1 MGGALNA
8 EFGELPVDILDRG
21 SDVSEAESAGR
32 SNAVGP
38 IAIDNSDDSDHEVD
52 VENIDESGSLP
63 GSDDD
68 KGPMREA
75 DTKAANQRGVG
86 TVDGGEN
93 NAAPTTTDPV
103 RKRDSGVST
112 ADSRLL
118 ATILNDL
125 KGIAAPK
132 CDLSLNSETN
142 CSSDTRKRRFR
153 DQQREVS
160 RPRSSQD
167 DWSAEMRDPNPGL
180 PKERQSDDRRDQS
193 QGFDFATRRTSSIPL
208 LPPLERLKEC
218 RVREGGR
225 DVPPLLK
232 QASPVQSHNRN
243 TPPPL
248 KHKDAGSPHLLA
260 ASPAELHSPRASADA
275 DLSSNPPKEKQV
287 IPPISTLKRHFRGE
301 LASAIDM
308 HPSCHLAPIDSHSTA
323 PSKVGALTIGI
334 HSMSRKPPVD
344 SRSSSGSENS
354 STSADCLPHLDFNSF
369 HSSKLHS
376 SRDGTKELSSGPRS
390 PPIDLHLVNSLSAID
405 FHSAKTGWSKEK
417 PAHPDATSR
426 GCRNKTRS
434 PNSCRVAPVDLH
446 PSSSVSADGTPA
458 GSDVF
463 SGANCNNIS
472 PPVFVSS
479 IDSRTQNP
487 SPPINSHSPS
497 ERENLSPPRVNSV
510 PTTVPSSRLSPI
522 DVHPRSPKSTI
533 GLHSSSAASDG
544 PTDNASP
551 FVNHE

>member
-1 MGGALNA
+1 
-8 EFGELPVDILDRG
+8 
-21 SDVSEAESAGR
+21 
-32 SNAVGP
+32 
-38 IAIDNSDDSDHEVD
+38 
-52 VENIDESGSLP
+52 
-63 GSDDD
+63 
-68 KGPMREA
+68 
-75 DTKAANQRGVG
+75 
-86 TVDGGEN
+86 
-93 NAAPTTTDPV
+93 
-103 RKRDSGVST
+103 
-112 ADSRLL
+112 
-118 ATILNDL
+118 
-125 KGIAAPK
+125 
-132 CDLSLNSETN
+132 
-142 CSSDTRKRRFR
+142 
-153 DQQREVS
+153 
-160 RPRSSQD
+160 
-167 DWSAEMRDPNPGL
+167 
-180 PKERQSDDRRDQS
+180 
-193 QGFDFATRRTSSIPL
+193 
-208 LPPLERLKEC
+208 
-218 RVREGGR
+218 
-225 DVPPLLK
+225 
-232 QASPVQSHNRN
+232 
-243 TPPPL
+243 
-248 KHKDAGSPHLLA
+248 
-260 ASPAELHSPRASADA
+260 
-275 DLSSNPPKEKQV
+275 
-287 IPPISTLKRHFRGE
+287 
-301 LASAIDM
+301 M

-497 ERENLSPPRVNSV
+497 ERQNLSPPRVNSV

-551 FVNHE
+551 FVNHEERSPHSRLPPVDLHCTSRVPPANVRSSSFVSAVIDEHLNHTALSSSTFQTSRRKCSSLSEPTVDPHSKPFPTHNHFDPSSTKKHNLPIDSQPQNSLSDFQLPADNHHVTSSARSVDNQWNSNSSIDAHSDSQSPIDEHSASSVWNTQTHSAT